1 MTSRQSLV
9 LGALILCSVAA
20 WRPVHAHDWYIQAV
34 DYALPQPGAATLFQ
48 GWGHKVPLDG
58 ALAGEKIAHLRLLAP
73 DGTAK
78 DLSVTP
84 GRSFHVMNL
93 DLPNPG
99 VYTLLGESV
108 PGYYHIYRDK
118 AGKVHH
124 STQPLDE
131 LKDIGQIFFS
141 CRAFQ
146 APKTYL
152 LVGEAKAAPAPVG
165 SGLEIVPDQP
175 TGSLRAGDCLT
186 YRVLMDGKPVSEG
199 VTVDAT
205 YMGYSS
211 APEDYLFKERK
222 VVDGKGQFD
231 LPCAGVWY
239 VRVHLRIPAPAEFKP
254 KCQDYLYNATLTLE
268 VGEKEKKQERVTQD
282 D

>member
-1 MTSRQSLV
+1 MSSRQLSVLSALTLCLV
-9 LGALILCSVAA
+9 VVWEPA
-20 WRPVHAHDWYIQAV
+20 HAHDWYIQAV
-34 DYALPQPGAATLFQ
+34 DYALPAPGAATLYQ

-58 ALAGEKIAHLRLLAP
+58 ALAGEKIARLRLLNP
-73 DGTAK
+73 DGTGK
-78 DLSVTP
+78 DLPVTP
-84 GRSFHVMNL
+84 GRSFHVMNV
-93 DLPNPG
+93 DLPHPG
-99 VYTLLGESV
+99 VYTVLGESI
-108 PGYYHIYRDK
+108 PGFYQIYRDK

-131 LKDIGQIFFS
+131 IKGIAQVLFS

-146 APKTYL
+146 APKTHL
-152 LVGEAKAAPAPVG
+152 AVGEAKAAPAPLG
-165 SGLEIVPDQP
+165 AGLEIVVEQP
-175 TGSLRAGDCLT
+175 VGTLHAGDCLT
-186 YRVLMDGKPVSEG
+186 YRVLMDGKPIGEG

-222 VVDGKGQFD
+222 VPGGKGQFD

-239 VRVHLRIPAPAEFKP
+239 VRAHLRTPAPAEFKS
-254 KCQDYLYNATLTLE
+254 KCQDFLYNATLTLE